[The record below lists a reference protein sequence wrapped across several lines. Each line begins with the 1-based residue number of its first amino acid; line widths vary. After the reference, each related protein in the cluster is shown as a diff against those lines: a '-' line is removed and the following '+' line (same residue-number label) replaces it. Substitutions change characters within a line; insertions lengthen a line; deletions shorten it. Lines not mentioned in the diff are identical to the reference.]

1 MNFLLPLLVGGP
13 DMAFPRLNNISFWLL
28 IPSLALFLFASGI
41 ENGAGT
47 GWTLYPPLSGIQSHS
62 GPSVDL
68 AIFALHLSG
77 ISSLLGAM
85 NFITTI
91 LNMRSPGIRLHKLA
105 LFGWAVV
112 ITAVLL
118 LLSLPVLAGGITM
131 ILTDRNFNTSFF
143 EAAGGGDPIL
153 YQHLFWFFGHPEVKY
168 IGLLTLLYAG
178 TTSIYSFKY
187 SLPVLYTEA
196 AISKVKKLKQWSKSA
211 GNNYFNCIG
220 IITHMMLFK
229 YNVGTS
235 ETLRNEIIVNT
246 ETIKSI
252 SIHVPTHKKPAND
265 MQLGHYLAGLI
276 DGDGHFSSKQQL
288 VIAFNSLDASL
299 AYYLKKKI
307 GYGSVYKVKNKNSVI
322 LVIAAIKGIEKV
334 ISLINGK
341 LRSKGKL
348 NQISTNILNHIKFKD
363 FSYITTLNL
372 NTNNDLHNLWLAG
385 FSDADSSFQIKLI
398 HRNQRTEVRLNF
410 LIDQKENDLLV
421 LIKGFIGGNIGY
433 RANQNTY
440 YYGSTSFGS
449 ANKVINYFDKY
460 HLLSSKHVNYLK
472 WRKAYIVIQNKDHL
486 NKYGI
491 DKITKL
497 KNTMNRSMLNRYDL
511 R

>member
-1 MNFLLPLLVGGP
+1 M
-13 DMAFPRLNNISFWLL
+13 
-28 IPSLALFLFASGI
+28 
-41 ENGAGT
+41 
-47 GWTLYPPLSGIQSHS
+47 
-62 GPSVDL
+62 
-68 AIFALHLSG
+68 
-77 ISSLLGAM
+77 
-85 NFITTI
+85 
-91 LNMRSPGIRLHKLA
+91 
-105 LFGWAVV
+105 
-112 ITAVLL
+112 
-118 LLSLPVLAGGITM
+118 
-131 ILTDRNFNTSFF
+131 
-143 EAAGGGDPIL
+143 
-153 YQHLFWFFGHPEVKY
+153 HPEVKY

-220 IITHMMLFK
+220 IITHMMLLK

-265 MQLGHYLAGLI
+265 VQLGHYLAGLI

-307 GYGSVYKVKNKNSVI
+307 GYGNVYKVKNKNSVI

-341 LRSKGKL
+341 LRSNGKL

-410 LIDQKENDLLV
+410 QIDQKENDLLV

-486 NKYGI
+486 NKNGI